1 MWEEHVDLY
10 MAPTV
15 VCNNE
20 VDSRGSTTKMSDEA
34 QSSLDSIWQSEDP
47 IFTNKELLD
56 IEHIPDEERII
67 GRDDEISNLANGVHP
82 AIRGG
87 KPRNTII
94 YGKTGT
100 GKSLVAKHV
109 TQSAERFAQK
119 EGTHLARA
127 YIDCTQTTTETQVV
141 IKLARSFNDP
151 EKTDISVPLSG
162 LSTNAYYDRLW
173 NILDT
178 LHDVVIIILDEIDK
192 LQENN
197 VLMQLS
203 RAGEAGKLESCKVG
217 IVAISNK
224 ISFKDSLDE
233 RVLSSL
239 QEREFIFPPYDAN
252 QLREIMRHREDAFHE
267 GVISDEVIPLAAAF
281 AAQEHGDARKALDIL
296 RNAGELAKDD
306 GSDLVLEEHVR
317 DAREQADIDRFSKLL
332 QDQPTQSKA
341 AVYALSLLAD
351 GQKQEEFSTREIY
364 EQYEQLTKTLDI
376 DSLSQRRMADRLN
389 EQAFLDILGITDRV
403 GRGRGKGMTN
413 FYYLLEDPKVVQT
426 AIESDQR
433 FSDVKS

>member
-1 MWEEHVDLY
+1 MS
-10 MAPTV
+10 
-15 VCNNE
+15 NE
-20 VDSRGSTTKMSDEA
+20 K
-34 QSSLDSIWQSEDP
+34 QSSLDSIWESEDS
-47 IFTNKELLD
+47 IFVDKELLD
-56 IEHIPDEERII
+56 IEHIPNEERII
-67 GRDDEISNLANGVHP
+67 GREDEISNLANSIHP

-87 KPRNTII
+87 KPRNTLI

-109 TQSAERFAQK
+109 TQSAENFAHEQ
-119 EGTHLARA
+119 GTRLDRA
-127 YIDCTQTTTETQVV
+127 YIDCTQATTETQVV
-141 IKLARSFNDP
+141 IKLGRTFNRPD
-151 EKTDISVPLSG
+151 ETNISVPLSG

-173 NILDT
+173 QILDT
-178 LHDVVIIILDEIDK
+178 LHDVVIIILDEVDK

-203 RAGEAGKLESCKVG
+203 RAGEAGKIDSCKVG
-217 IVAISNK
+217 ILAISNK

-252 QLREIMRHREDAFHE
+252 QLREIMRHRQDAFHE
-267 GVISDEVIPLAAAF
+267 GVLTDDVIPLAAAF

-306 GSDLVLEEHVR
+306 DSDVVREEHVR
-317 DAREQADIDRFSKLL
+317 NAREKADIDRFSKLL

-341 AVYALSLLAD
+341 AVYALSLIAD
-351 GQKQEEFSTREIY
+351 GSKQEEFPTREIY
-364 EQYEQLTKTLDI
+364 ERYEQLTESLDI
-376 DSLSQRRMADRLN
+376 DPLSQRRMSDRLN
-389 EQAFLDILGITDRV
+389 EQAFLDILGVTDRV

-413 FYYLLEDPKVVQT
+413 FYYLLEEPEVVQS

-433 FSDVKS
+433 FSPEV

>member
-1 MWEEHVDLY
+1 MS
-10 MAPTV
+10 
-15 VCNNE
+15 NE
-20 VDSRGSTTKMSDEA
+20 D
-34 QSSLDSIWQSEDP
+34 QSSLDSIWESEDP
-47 IFTNKELLD
+47 VFADKELLD

-67 GRDDEISNLANGVHP
+67 GREDEISNLANSIHP

-87 KPRNTII
+87 KPRNTLI

-109 TQSAERFAQK
+109 TQSAENFAHEQ
-119 EGTHLARA
+119 GTRLDRA
-127 YIDCTQTTTETQVV
+127 YIDCTQATTETQVV
-141 IKLARSFNDP
+141 IKLARTFNRSD
-151 EKTDISVPLSG
+151 ETDISVPLSG

-173 NILDT
+173 QVLDT
-178 LHDVVIIILDEIDK
+178 LHDVVIIILDEVDK

-203 RAGEAGKLESCKVG
+203 RAGEAGKIDSCKVG
-217 IVAISNK
+217 ILAISNK

-252 QLREIMRHREDAFHE
+252 QLREIMRHRQDAFRE
-267 GVISDEVIPLAAAF
+267 GALTDDVIPLAAAF

-306 GSDLVLEEHVR
+306 DSDVVREEHVR
-317 DAREQADIDRFSKLL
+317 NAREKADIDRFSKLL

-341 AVYALSLLAD
+341 AVYALSLIAD
-351 GQKQEEFSTREIY
+351 GSKQEEFPTREIY
-364 EQYEQLTKTLDI
+364 ERYERLSESLDI
-376 DSLSQRRMADRLN
+376 DPLSQRRMSDRLN
-389 EQAFLDILGITDRV
+389 EQVFLDILGVTDRV

-413 FYYLLEDPKVVQT
+413 FYYLLEEPEVVQS

-433 FSDVKS
+433 FSIDG

>member
-1 MWEEHVDLY
+1 MS
-10 MAPTV
+10 
-15 VCNNE
+15 NE
-20 VDSRGSTTKMSDEA
+20 K
-34 QSSLDSIWQSEDP
+34 QSSLDSIWESEDP
-47 IFTNKELLD
+47 VFADKELLD

-67 GRDDEISNLANGVHP
+67 GREDEISNLANSIHP

-87 KPRNTII
+87 KPRNTLI

-109 TQSAERFAQK
+109 TQSAENFAHEQ
-119 EGTHLARA
+119 GTRLDRA
-127 YIDCTQTTTETQVV
+127 YIDCTQATTETQVV
-141 IKLARSFNDP
+141 IKLARIFNRPD
-151 EKTDISVPLSG
+151 ETDISVPLSG

-173 NILDT
+173 QILDT
-178 LHDVVIIILDEIDK
+178 LHDVVIIILDEVDK

-203 RAGEAGKLESCKVG
+203 RAGEAGKIDSCKVG
-217 IVAISNK
+217 ILAISNK

-252 QLREIMRHREDAFHE
+252 QLREIMRHRQDAFRE
-267 GVISDEVIPLAAAF
+267 GALTGDVIPLAAAF

-306 GSDLVLEEHVR
+306 DSDVVREEHVR
-317 DAREQADIDRFSKLL
+317 NAREKADVDRFSKLL

-351 GQKQEEFSTREIY
+351 GSKQEEFPTREIY
-364 EQYEQLTKTLDI
+364 ERYEQLTESLDI
-376 DSLSQRRMADRLN
+376 DPLSQRRMSDRLN
-389 EQAFLDILGITDRV
+389 EQAFLDILGVTDRV

-413 FYYLLEDPKVVQT
+413 FYYLLEEPEVVQS
-426 AIESDQR
+426 AIETDQR
-433 FSDVKS
+433 FSPNG

>member
-1 MWEEHVDLY
+1 MS
-10 MAPTV
+10 
-15 VCNNE
+15 NE
-20 VDSRGSTTKMSDEA
+20 K
-34 QSSLDSIWQSEDP
+34 QSPLDSIWESEDP
-47 IFTNKELLD
+47 IFADKELLD
-56 IEHIPDEERII
+56 IEHIPNEERII
-67 GRDDEISNLANGVHP
+67 GREEEISNLANSIHP

-87 KPRNTII
+87 KPRNTLI

-109 TQSAERFAQK
+109 TQSAEDFAHNQ
-119 EGTHLARA
+119 GTGLDRA
-127 YIDCTQTTTETQVV
+127 YIDCTQATTETQVV
-141 IKLARSFNDP
+141 IKLGRTFNRPD
-151 EKTDISVPLSG
+151 ETDVSVPLSG

-173 NILDT
+173 QIIDT
-178 LHDVVIIILDEIDK
+178 LYDVVIIILDEVDK

-203 RAGEAGKLESCKVG
+203 RAGEAGKLDSCKIG
-217 IVAISNK
+217 ILAISNK
-224 ISFKDSLDE
+224 ISFKDTLDE
-233 RVLSSL
+233 RILSSL

-252 QLREIMRHREDAFHE
+252 QLREIMRHRQDAFRE
-267 GVISDEVIPLAAAF
+267 GVLTDDVIPLAAAF

-306 GSDLVLEEHVR
+306 DSDVVREEHVR
-317 DAREQADIDRFSKLL
+317 DAREKADIDRFSKLL

-341 AVYALSLLAD
+341 TVYALSLIAD
-351 GQKQEEFSTREIY
+351 GSKQEEFPTREIY
-364 EQYEQLTKTLDI
+364 ERYEQLTESLDI

-389 EQAFLDILGITDRV
+389 EQAFLDIVGVTDRV

-413 FYYLLEDPKVVQT
+413 FYYLLEEPEVVQS

-433 FSDVKS
+433 FSPDE

>member
-1 MWEEHVDLY
+1 
-10 MAPTV
+10 
-15 VCNNE
+15 
-20 VDSRGSTTKMSDEA
+20 MSDET
-34 QSSLDSIWQSEDP
+34 QSSLDSIWQSEDQ
-47 IFTNKELLD
+47 IFANKELLD

-67 GRDDEISNLANGVHP
+67 GRDDEISNVANSIHP
-82 AIRGG
+82 AIQGG
-87 KPRNTII
+87 KPRNTLI

-119 EGTHLARA
+119 EGTHLNRA

-151 EKTDISVPLSG
+151 KKTDISVPLSG

-173 NILDT
+173 RILDE

-224 ISFKDSLDE
+224 ITFKDSLDE

-252 QLREIMRHREDAFHE
+252 QLREIMRHREDAFQE
-267 GVISDEVIPLAAAF
+267 DVLSNEVIPLAAAF

-306 GSDLVLEEHVR
+306 GSDQVLEEHVR

-341 AVYALSLLAD
+341 AVYALSSLAD
-351 GQKQEEFSTREIY
+351 GLKEEEFSTREIY

-376 DSLSQRRMADRLN
+376 DALSQRRMADRLN
-389 EQAFLDILGITDRV
+389 EQVFLDILGITDRV

-413 FYYLLEDPKVVQT
+413 FYYLLEDPEVVQS
-426 AIESDQR
+426 AIKSDQR
-433 FSDVKS
+433 FSDVKI

>member
-1 MWEEHVDLY
+1 MS
-10 MAPTV
+10 
-15 VCNNE
+15 NE
-20 VDSRGSTTKMSDEA
+20 K
-34 QSSLDSIWQSEDP
+34 QSSLDSIWESEDP
-47 IFTNKELLD
+47 VFADKELLD

-67 GRDDEISNLANGVHP
+67 GREDEISNLANSIHP

-87 KPRNTII
+87 KPRNTLI

-109 TQSAERFAQK
+109 TQSAENFAHEQ
-119 EGTHLARA
+119 GTRLDRA
-127 YIDCTQTTTETQVV
+127 YIDCTQATTETQVV
-141 IKLARSFNDP
+141 IKLARTFNQTDV
-151 EKTDISVPLSG
+151 TDISVPLSG

-173 NILDT
+173 QILDS
-178 LHDVVIIILDEIDK
+178 LHDVVIIILDEVDK

-203 RAGEAGKLESCKVG
+203 RAGEAGKIDSCKVG
-217 IVAISNK
+217 ILAISNK

-252 QLREIMRHREDAFHE
+252 QLREIMRHRQDAFRE
-267 GVISDEVIPLAAAF
+267 GALTNDVIPLAAAF

-306 GSDLVLEEHVR
+306 DSDVVREEHVR
-317 DAREQADIDRFSKLL
+317 NAREKADIDRFSKLL

-341 AVYALSLLAD
+341 AVYALSLIAD
-351 GQKQEEFSTREIY
+351 GSKQEEFPTREIY
-364 EQYEQLTKTLDI
+364 ERYEQLTESLDI
-376 DSLSQRRMADRLN
+376 DPLSQRRMSDRLN
-389 EQAFLDILGITDRV
+389 EQAFLDILGVTDRV

-413 FYYLLEDPKVVQT
+413 FYYLLEEPEVVQS

-433 FSDVKS
+433 FSTNG

>member
-1 MWEEHVDLY
+1 MS
-10 MAPTV
+10 
-15 VCNNE
+15 NE
-20 VDSRGSTTKMSDEA
+20 K
-34 QSSLDSIWQSEDP
+34 QSSLDSIWESEDP
-47 IFTNKELLD
+47 VFADKELLD

-67 GRDDEISNLANGVHP
+67 GREDEISNLANSIHP

-87 KPRNTII
+87 KPRNTLI

-109 TQSAERFAQK
+109 TQSAENFAHEQ
-119 EGTHLARA
+119 GTRLDRA
-127 YIDCTQTTTETQVV
+127 YIDCTQATTETQVV
-141 IKLARSFNDP
+141 IKLARIFNRPD
-151 EKTDISVPLSG
+151 ETDVSVPLSG

-173 NILDT
+173 QILDT
-178 LHDVVIIILDEIDK
+178 LHDVVIIILDEVDK

-203 RAGEAGKLESCKVG
+203 RAGEAGKIDSCKVG
-217 IVAISNK
+217 ILAISNK

-252 QLREIMRHREDAFHE
+252 QLREIMRHRQDAFRE
-267 GVISDEVIPLAAAF
+267 GALTGDVIPLAAAF

-306 GSDLVLEEHVR
+306 DSDVVREEHVR
-317 DAREQADIDRFSKLL
+317 NAREKADVDRFSKLL

-351 GQKQEEFSTREIY
+351 GSKQEEFPTREIY
-364 EQYEQLTKTLDI
+364 ERYEQLTESLDI
-376 DSLSQRRMADRLN
+376 DPLSQRRMSDRLN
-389 EQAFLDILGITDRV
+389 EQAFLDILGVTDRV

-413 FYYLLEDPKVVQT
+413 FYYLLEEPEVVQS
-426 AIESDQR
+426 AIETDQR
-433 FSDVKS
+433 FSPNG

>member
-1 MWEEHVDLY
+1 MS
-10 MAPTV
+10 
-15 VCNNE
+15 NE
-20 VDSRGSTTKMSDEA
+20 K
-34 QSSLDSIWQSEDP
+34 QSSLDSIWESEDP
-47 IFTNKELLD
+47 VFADKELLD

-67 GRDDEISNLANGVHP
+67 GREDEISNLANSIHP

-87 KPRNTII
+87 KPRNTLI

-109 TQSAERFAQK
+109 TQSAENFAHEQ
-119 EGTHLARA
+119 GTRLDRA
-127 YIDCTQTTTETQVV
+127 YIDCTQATTETQVV
-141 IKLARSFNDP
+141 IKLARTFNQPDV
-151 EKTDISVPLSG
+151 TDISVPLSG

-173 NILDT
+173 QILDS
-178 LHDVVIIILDEIDK
+178 LHDVVIIILDEVDK
-192 LQENN
+192 LRENN

-203 RAGEAGKLESCKVG
+203 RAGEAGKIDSCKVG
-217 IVAISNK
+217 ILAISNK

-252 QLREIMRHREDAFHE
+252 QLREIMRHRQDAFRE
-267 GVISDEVIPLAAAF
+267 GALTNDVIPLAAAF

-306 GSDLVLEEHVR
+306 DSDVVREEHVR
-317 DAREQADIDRFSKLL
+317 NAREKADIDRFSKLL

-341 AVYALSLLAD
+341 AVYALSLIAD
-351 GQKQEEFSTREIY
+351 GSKQEEFPTREIY
-364 EQYEQLTKTLDI
+364 ERYEQLTESLDI
-376 DSLSQRRMADRLN
+376 DPLSQRRMSDRLN
-389 EQAFLDILGITDRV
+389 EQAFLDILGVTDRV

-413 FYYLLEDPKVVQT
+413 FYYLLEEPEVVQS

-433 FSDVKS
+433 FSTNG

>member
-1 MWEEHVDLY
+1 MS
-10 MAPTV
+10 
-15 VCNNE
+15 NE
-20 VDSRGSTTKMSDEA
+20 K
-34 QSSLDSIWQSEDP
+34 QSSLNSIWESEDSIFAD
-47 IFTNKELLD
+47 KELLD
-56 IEHIPDEERII
+56 IEHIPNEERII
-67 GRDDEISNLANGVHP
+67 GREDEISNLANSIHP

-87 KPRNTII
+87 KPRNTLI
-94 YGKTGT
+94 YGKKGT

-109 TQSAERFAQK
+109 TQSAENFAHEQ
-119 EGTHLARA
+119 GTRLDRA
-127 YIDCTQTTTETQVV
+127 YIDCTQATTETQVV
-141 IKLARSFNDP
+141 IKLGRTFNRPD
-151 EKTDISVPLSG
+151 ETNISVPLSG

-173 NILDT
+173 QILDT
-178 LHDVVIIILDEIDK
+178 LHDVVIIILDEVDK

-203 RAGEAGKLESCKVG
+203 RAGEAGKIDSCKVG
-217 IVAISNK
+217 ILAISNK

-252 QLREIMRHREDAFHE
+252 QLREIMRHRQDAFRE
-267 GVISDEVIPLAAAF
+267 GVLTDDVIPLAAAF

-306 GSDLVLEEHVR
+306 DSDVVREEHVR
-317 DAREQADIDRFSKLL
+317 NAREKADIDRFSKLL

-341 AVYALSLLAD
+341 AVYALSLIAD
-351 GQKQEEFSTREIY
+351 GSKQEEFPTREIY
-364 EQYEQLTKTLDI
+364 ERYEQLTESLDI
-376 DSLSQRRMADRLN
+376 DPLSQRRMSDRLN
-389 EQAFLDILGITDRV
+389 EQAFLDILGVTDRV

-413 FYYLLEDPKVVQT
+413 FYYLLEEPEVVQS

-433 FSDVKS
+433 FSPDV

>member
-1 MWEEHVDLY
+1 MS
-10 MAPTV
+10 
-15 VCNNE
+15 NE
-20 VDSRGSTTKMSDEA
+20 K
-34 QSSLDSIWQSEDP
+34 QSSLTAIWESDDP
-47 IFTNKELLD
+47 VFADKELLD
-56 IEHIPDEERII
+56 IEHIPNEERII
-67 GRDDEISNLANGVHP
+67 GREDEISNLANSIHP

-87 KPRNTII
+87 KPRNTLI

-109 TQSAERFAQK
+109 TQSAENFAHEQD
-119 EGTHLARA
+119 TRLNRA
-127 YIDCTQTTTETQVV
+127 YIDCTQATTETQVV
-141 IKLARSFNDP
+141 IKLARTFNRPD
-151 EKTDISVPLSG
+151 ETDISVPLSG

-173 NILDT
+173 QILDT
-178 LHDVVIIILDEIDK
+178 LHDVVIIILDEVDK

-203 RAGEAGKLESCKVG
+203 RAGEAGKIDSCKVG
-217 IVAISNK
+217 ILAISNK

-252 QLREIMRHREDAFHE
+252 QLREIMRHRQDAFHE
-267 GVISDEVIPLAAAF
+267 GVLTDDVIPLAAAF

-306 GSDLVLEEHVR
+306 GSDVVREEHVR
-317 DAREQADIDRFSKLL
+317 NAREKADIDRFSKLL

-341 AVYALSLLAD
+341 AVYALSLIAD
-351 GQKQEEFSTREIY
+351 ESKQEEFPTREIY
-364 EQYEQLTKTLDI
+364 EQYEQIAESLDI
-376 DSLSQRRMADRLN
+376 DTLSQRRMSDRLN
-389 EQAFLDILGITDRV
+389 EQAFLDILGVTDRV

-413 FYYLLEDPKVVQT
+413 FYYLLEEPEVVQS

-433 FSDVKS
+433 FSPAL

>member
-1 MWEEHVDLY
+1 MS
-10 MAPTV
+10 
-15 VCNNE
+15 NE
-20 VDSRGSTTKMSDEA
+20 K
-34 QSSLDSIWQSEDP
+34 QSSLDSIWESEDSV
-47 IFTNKELLD
+47 FADKELLD
-56 IEHIPDEERII
+56 IEHIPNEERII
-67 GRDDEISNLANGVHP
+67 GREDEISNLANSIHP

-87 KPRNTII
+87 KPRNTLI

-109 TQSAERFAQK
+109 TQSAENFAHEQ
-119 EGTHLARA
+119 GTRLDRA
-127 YIDCTQTTTETQVV
+127 YIDCTQATTETQVV
-141 IKLARSFNDP
+141 IKLGRTFNQPD
-151 EKTDISVPLSG
+151 ETNISVPLSG

-173 NILDT
+173 QILDT
-178 LHDVVIIILDEIDK
+178 LHDVVIIILDEVDK

-203 RAGEAGKLESCKVG
+203 RAGEAGKIDSCKVG
-217 IVAISNK
+217 ILAISNK

-252 QLREIMRHREDAFHE
+252 QLREIMRHRQDAFRE
-267 GVISDEVIPLAAAF
+267 GVLTDDVIPLAAAF

-306 GSDLVLEEHVR
+306 DSDVVREEHVR
-317 DAREQADIDRFSKLL
+317 NAREKADIDRFSKLL

-341 AVYALSLLAD
+341 AVYALSLIAD
-351 GQKQEEFSTREIY
+351 GSKQEEFPTREIY
-364 EQYEQLTKTLDI
+364 ERYEQLTESLDI
-376 DSLSQRRMADRLN
+376 DPLSQRRMSDRLN
-389 EQAFLDILGITDRV
+389 EQAFLDILGVTDRV

-413 FYYLLEDPKVVQT
+413 FYYLLEEPEVVQS

-433 FSDVKS
+433 FSPDV

>member
-1 MWEEHVDLY
+1 MS
-10 MAPTV
+10 
-15 VCNNE
+15 NE
-20 VDSRGSTTKMSDEA
+20 K
-34 QSSLDSIWQSEDP
+34 QSPLDSIWESEDP
-47 IFTNKELLD
+47 IFADKELLD
-56 IEHIPDEERII
+56 IEHIPNEERII
-67 GRDDEISNLANGVHP
+67 GREEEISNLANSIHP

-87 KPRNTII
+87 KPRNTLI

-109 TQSAERFAQK
+109 TQSAEDFAHNQ
-119 EGTHLARA
+119 GTGLDRA
-127 YIDCTQTTTETQVV
+127 YIDCTQATTETQVV
-141 IKLARSFNDP
+141 IKLGRTFNRPD
-151 EKTDISVPLSG
+151 ETDVSVPLSG

-173 NILDT
+173 QIIDT
-178 LHDVVIIILDEIDK
+178 LYDVVIIILDEVDK

-203 RAGEAGKLESCKVG
+203 RAGEAGKLDSCKIG
-217 IVAISNK
+217 ILAISNK
-224 ISFKDSLDE
+224 ISFKDTLDE
-233 RVLSSL
+233 RILSSL

-252 QLREIMRHREDAFHE
+252 QLREIMRHRQDAFRE
-267 GVISDEVIPLAAAF
+267 GVLTDDVIPLAAAF

-306 GSDLVLEEHVR
+306 DSDVVREEHVR
-317 DAREQADIDRFSKLL
+317 DAREKADIDRFSKLL

-341 AVYALSLLAD
+341 TVYALSLIAD
-351 GQKQEEFSTREIY
+351 GSKQEEFPTREIY
-364 EQYEQLTKTLDI
+364 ERYEQLTESLDI

-389 EQAFLDILGITDRV
+389 EKAFLDIVGVTDRV

-413 FYYLLEDPKVVQT
+413 FYYLLEEPEVVQS

-433 FSDVKS
+433 FSPDE

>member
-1 MWEEHVDLY
+1 MS
-10 MAPTV
+10 
-15 VCNNE
+15 NE
-20 VDSRGSTTKMSDEA
+20 K
-34 QSSLDSIWQSEDP
+34 QSSLDSIWESEDS
-47 IFTNKELLD
+47 IFADKELLD
-56 IEHIPDEERII
+56 IEHIPNEERII
-67 GRDDEISNLANGVHP
+67 GREDEISNLANSIHP

-87 KPRNTII
+87 KPRNTLI

-109 TQSAERFAQK
+109 TQSAENFAHEQ
-119 EGTHLARA
+119 GTRLDRA
-127 YIDCTQTTTETQVV
+127 YIDCTQATTETQVV
-141 IKLARSFNDP
+141 IKLGRTFNRPD
-151 EKTDISVPLSG
+151 ETNISVPLSG

-173 NILDT
+173 QILDT
-178 LHDVVIIILDEIDK
+178 LHDVVIIILDEVDK

-203 RAGEAGKLESCKVG
+203 RAGEAGKIDSCKVG
-217 IVAISNK
+217 ILAISNK

-252 QLREIMRHREDAFHE
+252 QLREIMRHRQDAFRE
-267 GVISDEVIPLAAAF
+267 GVLTDDVIPLAAAF

-306 GSDLVLEEHVR
+306 DSDVVREEHVR
-317 DAREQADIDRFSKLL
+317 NAREKADIDRFSKLL

-341 AVYALSLLAD
+341 AVYALSLIAD
-351 GQKQEEFSTREIY
+351 GSKQEEFPTREIY
-364 EQYEQLTKTLDI
+364 ERYEQLTESLDI
-376 DSLSQRRMADRLN
+376 DPLSQRRMSDRLN
-389 EQAFLDILGITDRV
+389 EQAFLDILGVTDRV

-413 FYYLLEDPKVVQT
+413 FYYLLEEPEVVQS

-433 FSDVKS
+433 FSPDV